1 MTYRPS
7 TPALRRQLRTAQ
19 GRASAAGSGRGEV
32 ERERDALAA
41 AIARVRAECD
51 AIESEL
57 GSQSDGNGERAAIA
71 RIRSALGEE
80 QQPEQP
86 LEGTDR

>member
-7 TPALRRQLRTAQ
+7 TPALRRQLRTEQ
-19 GRASAAGSGRGEV
+19 GRASAAGSGCREV

-41 AIARVRAECD
+41 AIARVRAVCD

-57 GSQSDGNGERAAIA
+57 VSKDDGERTVIA
-71 RIRSALGEE
+71 RIRSALGGE
-80 QQPEQP
+80 QRPGQ
-86 LEGTDR
+86 LHEGTDR